1 MEEYKQSSMLTSD
14 GTKPDSSIVSRNMD
28 NEADLIFQTE
38 EQKKIALDLIKEGE
52 ATDLRDAWTKM
63 RADAINDP
71 VNQVHVRIKK

>member
-52 ATDLRDAWTKM
+52 ATDLRDAWSKM
-63 RADAINDP
+63 RADAMDSP
-71 VNQVHVRIKK
+71 VNDAYKRK